1 MERSPTRLSG
11 YIVTQWG
18 LFVRGGRREGKEER
32 GEWRGLQ
39 PDFLATSSLYHF
51 FILKLQRGADHT
63 MSVDDE
69 IAVGQ
74 VLGADEEEILSSLS
88 DDLERSSQQ
97 LDLDALHA
105 AEELLRREINELRSA
120 RNIVEAQSRAEFL
133 QRLSS
138 IVTDGCCKL
147 EAKMHVSF
155 SRLCSYSVA
164 QLHSQCLDIVKK
176 SCGDGRDLYRPR
188 AWYHLSPVSI
198 QKSQCSEFG
207 FSKIQDGGR
216 PPFWI
221 SILAHNF
228 HVDQRF
234 CAKFSPQVDNGQPKG
249 THCSEIW
256 FTQIQRRRTAAV
268 LDFDFRP

>member
-1 MERSPTRLSG
+1 
-11 YIVTQWG
+11 
-18 LFVRGGRREGKEER
+18 
-32 GEWRGLQ
+32 
-39 PDFLATSSLYHF
+39 
-51 FILKLQRGADHT
+51 

-216 PPFWI
+216 PPFCI

-228 HVDQRF
+228 RVDQYFRT
-234 CAKFSPQVDNGQPKG
+234 KFGTEMENRQPKG
-249 THCSEIW
+249 ISAQKSGFRKLRW
-256 FTQIQRRRTAAV
+256 RTAAI